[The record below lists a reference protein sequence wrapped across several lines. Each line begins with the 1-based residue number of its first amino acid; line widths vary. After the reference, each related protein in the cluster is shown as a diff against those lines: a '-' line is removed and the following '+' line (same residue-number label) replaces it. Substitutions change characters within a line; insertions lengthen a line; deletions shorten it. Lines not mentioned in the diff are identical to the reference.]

1 MRYGLTAGLLVLMSA
16 SCLTFSMSA
25 AGTDEAAGGKDVFE
39 RRCSGCH
46 AADTSKEGPPLRGV
60 VGRKAGTAPNFQYS
74 DALRASGITWD
85 EMLLLKWLENPD
97 AMVKGTDMEFRV
109 VNPEERQALVAFL
122 KTLTK

>member
-1 MRYGLTAGLLVLMSA
+1 MRYGLTAALLVLVSGT
-16 SCLTFSMSA
+16 CLTFSMSA
-25 AGTDEAAGGKDVFE
+25 AGADAAGGKDVFE